1 MSLALSYDKYDSLFF
16 KEVFLM
22 TIFSKHY
29 FVCANSAKGFQ
40 NFFPSNLKSLNKIY
54 ILKGGPGTGK
64 SSLMKKIGTALEEKE
79 YSVEYIHCSSDPD
92 SLDGLI
98 CRTLS
103 IGIVDGTSPHVVEP
117 TAPGAIEEYIN
128 LGIAWNIEELSKHK
142 KEILYLQEE
151 IAACYPK
158 AYEKFAEAL
167 AIHDEWEK
175 IYIDHMNFKKA
186 NVLTQEVIS
195 EILGATQLSK
205 RSTIMHR
212 FFGGSTP
219 KGAFDFVPDLIEPM
233 KKRYFIKG
241 RPGSGKSTL
250 LKKLLATAQLRGL
263 DVEVYHCGFDP
274 DSLDM
279 LIIPELEVCIF
290 DSTSP
295 HEYFPKRED
304 DHTIDMYK
312 QLISPD
318 TDLTYEKELAHI
330 SKRYKFCVKEG
341 LSHLTYAKML
351 HDDLEKYYI
360 DATDFTIL
368 DDIYTHL
375 MKHITSRILPLK

>member
-1 MSLALSYDKYDSLFF
+1 MSLTLSYDEYDSLFF

-22 TIFSKHY
+22 TMTSKHY

-40 NFFPSNLKSLNKIY
+40 NFFPSNLKGLNKIY
-54 ILKGGPGTGK
+54 ILKGGPGTEK
-64 SSLMKKIGTALEEKE
+64 SSLMKKIGATLEEKE
-79 YSVEYIHCSSDPD
+79 YPIEYIHCSSDPD

-103 IGIVDGTSPHVVEP
+103 VGIVDGTSPHVVEP

-128 LGIAWNIEELSKHK
+128 LGIAWDIKALSKHK

-158 AYEKFAEAL
+158 AYDKFAEAL
-167 AIHDEWEK
+167 NIHDEWEK
-175 IYIDHMNFKKA
+175 IYIDHMDFKKA

-195 EILGATQLSK
+195 EILGSTQLTKPSK
-205 RSTIMHR
+205 IIHR

-219 KGAFDFVPDLIEPM
+219 KGAMDFVQSLIEPM
-233 KKRYFIKG
+233 KIRYFIKG

-279 LIIPELEVCIF
+279 LILPDLELCIF
-290 DSTSP
+290 DSTAP
-295 HEYFPKRED
+295 HEYFPVREN

-318 TDLTYEKELAHI
+318 TDLTYEEELAHI
-330 SKRYKFCVKEG
+330 SKRYKLCVKEG
-341 LSHLTYAKML
+341 ISHLAYAKIL
-351 HDDLEKYYI
+351 HDDLEKYYVT
-360 DATDFTIL
+360 ATDFTVI
-368 DDIYTHL
+368 DGIYTHL
-375 MKHITSRILPLK
+375 IEQISTYMPQA

>member
-142 KEILYLQEE
+142 K
-151 IAACYPK
+151 
-158 AYEKFAEAL
+158 KFF
-167 AIHDEWEK
+167 
-175 IYIDHMNFKKA
+175 IYK
-186 NVLTQEVIS
+186 
-195 EILGATQLSK
+195 
-205 RSTIMHR
+205 
-212 FFGGSTP
+212 
-219 KGAFDFVPDLIEPM
+219 
-233 KKRYFIKG
+233 
-241 RPGSGKSTL
+241 
-250 LKKLLATAQLRGL
+250 KKLLLVIQKLMRNLQKLLLFMMNGKK
-263 DVEVYHCGFDP
+263 FI
-274 DSLDM
+274 S
-279 LIIPELEVCIF
+279 II
-290 DSTSP
+290 
-295 HEYFPKRED
+295 
-304 DHTIDMYK
+304 
-312 QLISPD
+312 
-318 TDLTYEKELAHI
+318 
-330 SKRYKFCVKEG
+330 
-341 LSHLTYAKML
+341 
-351 HDDLEKYYI
+351 
-360 DATDFTIL
+360 
-368 DDIYTHL
+368 
-375 MKHITSRILPLK
+375 

>member
-1 MSLALSYDKYDSLFF
+1 
-16 KEVFLM
+16 M
-22 TIFSKHY
+22 TTTSKHY

-40 NFFPSNLKSLNKIY
+40 NFFPCNLKGLDKIY

-64 SSLMKKIGTALEEKE
+64 SSLMKKIGATLEEKGLDT
-79 YSVEYIHCSSDPD
+79 EYIHCSSDPD

-98 CRTLS
+98 CRTIG

-128 LGIAWNIEELSKHK
+128 LGTAWRIDELSKYK

-158 AYEKFAEAL
+158 AYDDFAEAL
-167 AIHDEWEK
+167 HIHDEWEK
-175 IYIDHMNFKKA
+175 IYIEHMNFKKA
-186 NVLTQEVIS
+186 NTLTQEVIS
-195 EILGATQLSK
+195 EILGSTQLTKPSK
-205 RSTIMHR
+205 VFHR

-219 KGAFDFVPDLIEPM
+219 QGAIDFVPALIDSIQT
-233 KKRYFIKG
+233 RYFIKG

-279 LIIPELEVCIF
+279 LILPELSVCIF
-290 DSTSP
+290 DSTAP
-295 HEYFPKRED
+295 HEYFPSREN

-312 QLISPD
+312 QLIALD
-318 TDLTYEKELAHI
+318 TDLTYEEQLSHI
-330 SKRYKFCVKEG
+330 SKQYKLSIKQG
-341 LSHLTYAKML
+341 ISHLAYAKIL

-360 DATDFTIL
+360 RATNFTVIDA
-368 DDIYTHL
+368 IYSNL
-375 MKHITSRILPLK
+375 LKQISSYIPQV